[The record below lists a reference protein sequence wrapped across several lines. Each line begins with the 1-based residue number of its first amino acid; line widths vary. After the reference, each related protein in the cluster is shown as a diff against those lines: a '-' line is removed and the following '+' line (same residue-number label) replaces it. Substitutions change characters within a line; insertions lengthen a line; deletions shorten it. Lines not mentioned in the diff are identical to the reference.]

1 MSTMRNTMFGVVG
14 TISGIVFTI
23 FLTQTVLAGIIS
35 EMDWFADNGVLG
47 YFALVG
53 VFIIMAIL
61 FVPGS
66 LSKFIC
72 GHIFGFIPGMLFAW
86 LATMIAALFPHA
98 IARKWLRPWA
108 ARMIENRPLMADVEQ
123 AIANDGWKTVAYT
136 RISLVI
142 PYAILNYAFAVTSV
156 KTSDLIKGNTLII
169 VPVAIY
175 AWWGS
180 QARLIGEEGLSA
192 QGDGYLWIM
201 GLSVIFTVW
210 IILHLRKITLAH
222 ISAKNINR

>member
-1 MSTMRNTMFGVVG
+1 MSTVRNTMFGVVG

-35 EMDWFADNGVLG
+35 EMDWFADNGLLG

-86 LATMIAALFPHA
+86 LASMIAALLPHA
-98 IARKWLRPWA
+98 IAPKWLRPWA
-108 ARMIENRPLMADVEQ
+108 SKMIANRPLMADVEQ
-123 AIANDGWKTVAYT
+123 AITNDGWKTVAYT

-156 KTSDLIKGNTLII
+156 
-169 VPVAIY
+169 
-175 AWWGS
+175 
-180 QARLIGEEGLSA
+180 
-192 QGDGYLWIM
+192 
-201 GLSVIFTVW
+201 
-210 IILHLRKITLAH
+210 
-222 ISAKNINR
+222 